1 MSRSKRKSRRTLTP
15 AENLTALKVAV
26 KLTQEQL
33 KTDQKQINESM
44 RLMDKYKVP
53 SNGEG
58 GFGKSQELSLTQ
70 RTQILLRHLVALETE
85 LLNLKQ
91 ENEELEEE
99 LDYLECELNS
109 VTKEDDDEDDDGVV
123 SRREARRDA
132 DE

>member
-109 VTKEDDDEDDDGVV
+109 VTGDDKDEDDAN
-123 SRREARRDA
+123 E
-132 DE
+132 